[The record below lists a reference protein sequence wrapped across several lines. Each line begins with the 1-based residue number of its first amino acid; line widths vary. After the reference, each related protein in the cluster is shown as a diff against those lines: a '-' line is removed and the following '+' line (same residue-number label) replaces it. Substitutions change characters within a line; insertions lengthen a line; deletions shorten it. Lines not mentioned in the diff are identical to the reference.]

1 MEKIVVAADS
11 FKGSLTSA
19 QACGAIAAGVRR
31 ALPDAEVIV
40 VPVGDGGEG
49 TMDALA
55 DALGA
60 SPISC
65 RVHGPLMDP
74 IKASYA
80 VTSDGSTAII
90 EIAAA
95 AGLTLVSSE
104 RRNPL
109 VTTSFGVG
117 EMIAGALRRGVRR
130 FLIGL
135 GGSAT
140 NDAGAGML
148 AALGFRF
155 YDNAGCLINVPC
167 GKDLERIVRI
177 DGSSVIPEL
186 DEAEFIAAC
195 DVSNPLYGPVG
206 AAYVFAPQKGASE
219 ADVEVLDSG
228 LRSFSEA
235 MISSGYEDVS
245 QLPGAGAAGG
255 LGGAFAGF
263 LHADLRRGIDM
274 VLDAVGFRQT
284 IDGACLVITGE
295 GRIDSQTLMGKTPA
309 GVLAVALEK
318 SIPVIAIGGSV
329 EDGTELSGFAA
340 VVQAMP
346 AGMPVDE
353 AMRPDVAVKNLENAA
368 FRAVI
373 SHIEA

>member
-11 FKGSLTSA
+11 FKGSLTA
-19 QACGAIAAGVRR
+19 VQACGAIAAGVRR
-31 ALPDAEVIV
+31 ALPDAEVIA

-49 TMDALA
+49 TMNALSG
-55 DALGA
+55 ALRA
-60 SPISC
+60 SEVPC
-65 RVHGPLMDP
+65 RIHGPLKEP
-74 IKASYA
+74 LEAFYA
-80 VTSDGSTAII
+80 VTPDGNTAVI
-90 EIAAA
+90 EVAAA
-95 AGLTLVSSE
+95 AGLTLVSQE

-109 VTTSFGVG
+109 DTTSFGVG
-117 EMIAGALRRGVRR
+117 EMIADALERGVRR
-130 FLIGL
+130 FIVGL

-155 YDNAGCLINVPC
+155 YDNAGKVINVPC
-167 GKDLERIVRI
+167 GKDLEHIVRI
-177 DGSSVIPEL
+177 DGSSVIPEVA
-186 DEAEFIAAC
+186 EAEFIAAC
-195 DVSNPLYGPVG
+195 DISNPLYGPDG

-263 LHADLRRGIDM
+263 LHADLKRGVDM

-284 IDGACLVITGE
+284 IDGARLVITGE

-309 GVLAVALEK
+309 GVLAVASEK

-329 EDGTELSGFAA
+329 EDGTELPGFAA

-373 SHIEA
+373 SHIEV

>member
-11 FKGSLTSA
+11 FKGSLTA
-19 QACGAIAAGVRR
+19 VQACGAIAAGVRR
-31 ALPDAEVIV
+31 ALPDAEVIA

-49 TMDALA
+49 TMNALSG
-55 DALGA
+55 ALRA
-60 SPISC
+60 SEVPC
-65 RVHGPLMDP
+65 RIHGPLKEP
-74 IKASYA
+74 LEAFYA
-80 VTSDGSTAII
+80 VTPDGNTAVI
-90 EIAAA
+90 EVAAA
-95 AGLTLVSSE
+95 AGLTLVSQE

-109 VTTSFGVG
+109 DTTSFGVG
-117 EMIAGALRRGVRR
+117 EMIADALERGVRR
-130 FLIGL
+130 FIVGL

-155 YDNAGCLINVPC
+155 YDNAGKVINVPC
-167 GKDLERIVRI
+167 GKDLEHIVRI
-177 DGSSVIPEL
+177 DGSSVIPEVA
-186 DEAEFIAAC
+186 EAEFIAAC
-195 DVSNPLYGPVG
+195 DISNPLYGPDG

-263 LHADLRRGIDM
+263 LHADLKRGVDM

-284 IDGACLVITGE
+284 IDGARLVITGE

-309 GVLAVALEK
+309 GVLAVASEK

-329 EDGTELSGFAA
+329 EDGTELPGFAA

>member
-11 FKGSLTSA
+11 FKGSLTA
-19 QACGAIAAGVRR
+19 VQACGAIAAGVRR
-31 ALPDAEVIV
+31 ALPDAEVIA

-49 TMDALA
+49 TMNALSG
-55 DALGA
+55 ALRA
-60 SPISC
+60 SEVPC
-65 RVHGPLMDP
+65 RIHGPLKEP
-74 IKASYA
+74 LEAFYA
-80 VTSDGSTAII
+80 VTPDGNTAVI
-90 EIAAA
+90 EVAAA
-95 AGLTLVSSE
+95 AGLTLVSQE

-109 VTTSFGVG
+109 DTTSFGVG
-117 EMIAGALRRGVRR
+117 EMIGDALERGVRL
-130 FLIGL
+130 FIVGL

-155 YDNAGCLINVPC
+155 YDNAGKVINVPC
-167 GKDLERIVRI
+167 GKDLEHIVRI

-186 DEAEFIAAC
+186 AEASFVAAC
-195 DVSNPLYGPVG
+195 DVSNPLYGPDG

-263 LHADLRRGIDM
+263 LHADLKHGVDM

-284 IDGACLVITGE
+284 IDGARLVITGE

-309 GVLAVALEK
+309 GVLAVASEK

-329 EDGTELSGFAA
+329 EDGTELPGFAA

>member
-11 FKGSLTSA
+11 FKGSLTA
-19 QACGAIAAGVRR
+19 VQACRAIAAGVRR
-31 ALPDAEVIV
+31 ALPDAEVIA

-55 DALGA
+55 GALRA
-60 SPISC
+60 SEVPC
-65 RVHGPLMDP
+65 RVHGPLKEP
-74 IKASYA
+74 QEAFYA
-80 VTSDGSTAII
+80 VAPDGNTAVI
-90 EIAAA
+90 EVAAA
-95 AGLTLVSSE
+95 AGLTLVSRE

-109 VTTSFGVG
+109 DTTSFGVG
-117 EMIAGALRRGVRR
+117 EMIADALERGVRR
-130 FLIGL
+130 FIVGL

-155 YDNAGCLINVPC
+155 YDNAGKVINVPC
-167 GKDLERIVRI
+167 GKDLEHIVRI

-186 DEAEFIAAC
+186 AETSFVAAC
-195 DVSNPLYGPVG
+195 DVSNPLYGPDG
-206 AAYVFAPQKGASE
+206 AAYVFAPQKGASVGGVV
-219 ADVEVLDSG
+219 ALDRG
-228 LRSFSEA
+228 LRAFSEA
-235 MISSGYEDVS
+235 MVSSGYEDIS

-284 IDGACLVITGE
+284 IDGARLVITGE

-309 GVLAVALEK
+309 GVLGVASEK

-329 EDGTELSGFAA
+329 EDGTELPGFAA

-346 AGMPVDE
+346 GGMTVDE
-353 AMRPDVAVKNLENAA
+353 AMRPEVAIKNLEDAA

-373 SHIEA
+373 SHIKA